1 MSRKRHQTLE
11 TNIKS
16 ESRKPHMN
24 KYFNFNNEEYV
35 LPINEH
41 EDGSVTFE
49 VNGNEVQYASIQAL
63 AESYALA
70 RNVAADNLKN
80 WVLVE
85 DGAYYSFVLR
95 AATAGADFFSI
106 FNEFNEEEEVEDVE
120 EELEDEEYDEEEEFT
135 FDDLTREERLAFE
148 LMVGTDDE
156 EVLRTVFLVEEDAY
170 DDIVD
175 TVREL
180 KELGDGSFD
189 FGYDVKRLID
199 ELVDGNI
206 PESARE
212 EANRQLTM
220 AAVAHRSEFQVYVLD
235 LSEGT
240 FACALR
246 KVEQPFRPTE
256 LVVQL
261 QNRFVVVEA

>member
-1 MSRKRHQTLE
+1 
-11 TNIKS
+11 
-16 ESRKPHMN
+16 MN

-35 LPINEH
+35 LSIDEH

-106 FNEFNEEEEVEDVE
+106 FNEFNDEEDVE
-120 EELEDEEYDEEEEFT
+120 DEIEEDEYVDEEEEFT

-148 LMVGTDDE
+148 VLVGTDDE
-156 EVLRTVFLVEEDAY
+156 EVLRAVFQVEEDAY
-170 DDIVD
+170 DDIVE
-175 TVREL
+175 TVQEL
-180 KELGDGSFD
+180 IELGDGSFD
-189 FGYDVKRLID
+189 FGYEVKLLID

-220 AAVAHRSEFQVYVLD
+220 AAIARRSEFQVYVLNLTD
-235 LSEGT
+235 GT

-246 KVEQPFRPTE
+246 RVEQPFRLTE
-256 LVVQL
+256 LVVKL

>member
-1 MSRKRHQTLE
+1 
-11 TNIKS
+11 
-16 ESRKPHMN
+16 MN

-35 LPINEH
+35 LSIDEH

-106 FNEFNEEEEVEDVE
+106 FNEFNDEEDVE
-120 EELEDEEYDEEEEFT
+120 DEIEEDEYVDDEEEFT

-148 LMVGTDDE
+148 ALVGTDDE
-156 EVLRTVFLVEEDAY
+156 EVLRAVFQVEEDAY
-170 DDIVD
+170 DDIVE
-175 TVREL
+175 TVQEL
-180 KELGDGSFD
+180 IELGDGSFD
-189 FGYDVKRLID
+189 FGYEVKLLID

-220 AAVAHRSEFQVYVLD
+220 AAIARRSEFQVYVLNLTD
-235 LSEGT
+235 GT

-246 KVEQPFRPTE
+246 RVEQPFRPTE
-256 LVVQL
+256 LVVKL

>member
-1 MSRKRHQTLE
+1 
-11 TNIKS
+11 
-16 ESRKPHMN
+16 MN

-35 LPINEH
+35 LSIDEH

-106 FNEFNEEEEVEDVE
+106 FNEFNDEEDVE
-120 EELEDEEYDEEEEFT
+120 DEIEEDEYVDEEEEFT

-148 LMVGTDDE
+148 VLVGTDDE
-156 EVLRTVFLVEEDAY
+156 EVLRAVFQVEEDAY
-170 DDIVD
+170 DDIVE
-175 TVREL
+175 TVQEL
-180 KELGDGSFD
+180 IELGDGSFD

-220 AAVAHRSEFQVYVLD
+220 AAIARRSEFQVYVLNLTD
-235 LSEGT
+235 GT

-246 KVEQPFRPTE
+246 RVEQPFRPTE
-256 LVVQL
+256 LVVKL

>member
-1 MSRKRHQTLE
+1 
-11 TNIKS
+11 
-16 ESRKPHMN
+16 MN

-35 LPINEH
+35 LSIDEH

-106 FNEFNEEEEVEDVE
+106 FNEFNDEEDVE
-120 EELEDEEYDEEEEFT
+120 DEIEEDEYVDEEEEFT

-148 LMVGTDDE
+148 VLVGTDDE
-156 EVLRTVFLVEEDAY
+156 EVLRAVFQVEDAY
-170 DDIVD
+170 DDIVE
-175 TVREL
+175 TVQEL
-180 KELGDGSFD
+180 TELGDGSFD
-189 FGYDVKRLID
+189 FGYEVKLLID

-220 AAVAHRSEFQVYVLD
+220 AAIARRSEFQVYVLNLTD
-235 LSEGT
+235 GT

-246 KVEQPFRPTE
+246 RVEPPFRPTE
-256 LVVQL
+256 LVVKL

>member
-1 MSRKRHQTLE
+1 
-11 TNIKS
+11 
-16 ESRKPHMN
+16 MN

-35 LPINEH
+35 LSIDEH

-106 FNEFNEEEEVEDVE
+106 FNEFNDEEDVE
-120 EELEDEEYDEEEEFT
+120 DEIEEDEYVDEEEEFT

-148 LMVGTDDE
+148 VLVGTDDE
-156 EVLRTVFLVEEDAY
+156 EVLRAVFQVEEDAY
-170 DDIVD
+170 DDIVE
-175 TVREL
+175 TVQEL
-180 KELGDGSFD
+180 IELGDGSFD
-189 FGYDVKRLID
+189 FGYEVKLLID

-220 AAVAHRSEFQVYVLD
+220 AAIARRSEFQVYVLNLTD
-235 LSEGT
+235 GT

-246 KVEQPFRPTE
+246 RVEQPFRPTE

>member
-1 MSRKRHQTLE
+1 
-11 TNIKS
+11 
-16 ESRKPHMN
+16 MN

-35 LPINEH
+35 LSIDEH

-106 FNEFNEEEEVEDVE
+106 FNEFNDEEDVE
-120 EELEDEEYDEEEEFT
+120 DEIEEDEYVDEEEEFT

-148 LMVGTDDE
+148 VLVGTDDE
-156 EVLRTVFLVEEDAY
+156 EVLRAVFQVEEDAY
-170 DDIVD
+170 DDIVE
-175 TVREL
+175 TVQEL
-180 KELGDGSFD
+180 IELGDGSFD
-189 FGYDVKRLID
+189 FGYEVKLLID

-212 EANRQLTM
+212 EANRQLSM
-220 AAVAHRSEFQVYVLD
+220 AAIARRSEFQVYVLNLTD
-235 LSEGT
+235 GT

-246 KVEQPFRPTE
+246 RVEQPFRPTE